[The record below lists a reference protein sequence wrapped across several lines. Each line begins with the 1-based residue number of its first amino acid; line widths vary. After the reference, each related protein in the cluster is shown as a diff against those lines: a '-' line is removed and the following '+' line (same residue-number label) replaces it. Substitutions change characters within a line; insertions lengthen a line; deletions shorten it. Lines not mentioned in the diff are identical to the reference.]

1 MLLSHTHTPY
11 YIRMF
16 LQLIGP
22 STRLTMIFECVA
34 FYEQI
39 DLLPGDLVVF
49 PQGACDQGEVTSIFM
64 YLFQLQHYISSL
76 VQNPYTGTPQETRPH
91 FRVQVVENDDEIL
104 EEIRQHLL
112 AKEEVMSK
120 ASWIASFRPFPAF
133 NGLGN
138 PIGQRASS
146 YTTLNGSSDPCA
158 VALKCRYFPMS
169 KRLIVS
175 VRIISMMNF
184 QCYGP
189 IHVRLA
195 LSNTCVVAVSP
206 SGLQHTFEG
215 TVLQRTSLEW
225 ETMLYVEYLQ
235 DVSITP
241 LVSIYYVK
249 ASNANH
255 DHSEQNSTQDTSAKE
270 TEDSLQDT
278 DNSPCRISIACAQ
291 HRMSRYELVTRGPR
305 WMSTS
310 NAFAALWA
318 RMEHNIFSYAESY
331 VSIRLDM
338 SHPLRFRLTLLFYIT
353 NH

>member
-1 MLLSHTHTPY
+1 M
-11 YIRMF
+11 
-16 LQLIGP
+16 
-22 STRLTMIFECVA
+22 C
-34 FYEQI
+34 
-39 DLLPGDLVVF
+39 
-49 PQGACDQGEVTSIFM
+49 
-64 YLFQLQHYISSL
+64 
-76 VQNPYTGTPQETRPH
+76 
-91 FRVQVVENDDEIL
+91 
-104 EEIRQHLL
+104 
-112 AKEEVMSK
+112 K

-138 PIGQRASS
+138 TIGQRASS
-146 YTTLNGSSDPCA
+146 YVTLNGSSDPCT
-158 VALKCRYFPMS
+158 VALKYRYFPTS

-175 VRIISMMNF
+175 VRILSMMNF
-184 QCYGP
+184 KCYGP

-195 LSNTCVVAVSP
+195 LSNTCVVAMSP

-225 ETMLYVEYLQ
+225 ETMLYVESLQ

-255 DHSEQNSTQDTSAKE
+255 DHSEQNSTQGKSVEGTD
-270 TEDSLQDT
+270 DSLQDI
-278 DNSPCRISIACAQ
+278 DDSPCRISIACVE

-305 WMSTS
+305 WINTS

-331 VSIRLDM
+331 VRIRLDTPI
-338 SHPLRFRLTLLFYIT
+338 H
-353 NH
+353 